1 VSVAT
6 HGVLGHPGPWMLADV
21 AALPDV
27 GDHARYE
34 LLSPG
39 VLTVSLAPE
48 TAHQRASRVL
58 ANLLEDAAHRC
69 GADDG
74 DLEAVNVEIPGERLT
89 TPDIAVVDGR
99 VADTDPV
106 RYASSAVLQVVETV
120 SPGSRATDRAIKP
133 NLYAEAG
140 IPAYWRLELQPA
152 PHLITYTLEAEHYAA
167 ASTLAAGE
175 LGELPDP
182 FPVRLDPTELTR
194 RRGPGATNRSTDS
207 GISGAQVI
215 DNLSTLQLR
224 CGGARFNRP

>member
-1 VSVAT
+1 MSVAT
-6 HGVLGHPGPWMLADV
+6 HGVLGHPGPWRMADV
-21 AALPDV
+21 EALPDA

-39 VLTVSLAPE
+39 VLTVSPAPG

-69 GADDG
+69 GADVEV
-74 DLEAVNVEIPGERLT
+74 LEAVNVEIPGERLT

-106 RYASSAVLQVVETV
+106 RYPSSAVLLVVEIV

-133 NLYAEAG
+133 DLYAEAG

-152 PHLITYTLEAEHYAA
+152 PQLITYTLEGEHYAA
-167 ASTLAAGE
+167 AITLAAGQ

-182 FPVRLDPTELTR
+182 FPVRLDLDELTR
-194 RRGPGATNRSTDS
+194 RRGR
-207 GISGAQVI
+207 
-215 DNLSTLQLR
+215 
-224 CGGARFNRP
+224 GGH